1 MYKKEKKE
9 IKIEPIKIGEFKVK
23 IIGQTSLLMERMSE
37 RTTQELK
44 DRMEG
49 KGKDKNKVKDFESE
63 VEEKIHRTSDGKVG
77 FPAVGFKKALVAAA
91 PYMDGMNMKLAKSIV
106 VVGDIIP
113 IKFKTQVTNKT
124 IGRDSGRNRAPR
136 PIWRPEFQD
145 WSCELN
151 VRYNSSLITVEQIV
165 GLLKLAGFHIGVGGW
180 TPQHDGS
187 YGTFTVA

>member
-1 MYKKEKKE
+1 MKNSKKEV
-9 IKIEPIKIGEFKVK
+9 KIEPIKIGEFKVK
-23 IIGQTSLLMERMSE
+23 IIGLSPILMERMSDKIA
-37 RTTQELK
+37 QELK

-49 KGKDKNKVKDFESE
+49 KGKDKTKIKDFEGE

-77 FPAVGFKKALVAAA
+77 FPAIGFKKALVASA

-113 IKFKTQVTNKT
+113 IDFKKQVINKT

-136 PIWRPEFQD
+136 PIWRPEFRD
-145 WSCELN
+145 WSCELK

-165 GLLKLAGFHIGVGGW
+165 GLFKLAGFHIGVGGW